1 MSTRVLTVPDAATGQ
16 VAIAEAAQA
25 ISDGKLVAFATET
38 VYGIA
43 ALASNAET
51 IARLRKLKDRP
62 TGGFSL
68 HLPGPDR
75 LGRYV
80 ETIPLRAHWLI
91 ERAWPGP
98 VTLLLPTGGALADE
112 SLQAID
118 GLYES
123 LTVDGVIGLRCPDEP
138 VARALLDAVDGPVVA
153 PSANLAGAP
162 SPRQAEEVIAGL
174 GEKIDLVVDSGPSR
188 FGTDSTIVKF
198 SGEAWQ
204 LIRQGVCDE
213 AMIQRFMHRK
223 FAFVCTGNTCRS
235 PMAAALAGAIFAE
248 KLGCDI
254 TALKAAGVE
263 ISSAGVVAGAGSRAT
278 AEACH
283 AMAGRD
289 LDLSS
294 HRSRRFTESFA
305 RRCDRIFTMTA
316 DHADLARQ
324 IAPAVADRIEPLD
337 PAGDIADPIGG
348 GQAVYETTAD
358 QIDRALRARIN
369 LGMV

>member
-16 VAIAEAAQA
+16 AAITEAAQA
-25 ISDGKLVAFATET
+25 IQDGKLVAFATET

-68 HLPGPDR
+68 HLPGPEH
-75 LGRYV
+75 LGRYLD
-80 ETIPLRAHWLI
+80 TIPLRAHWLMQ
-91 ERAWPGP
+91 RAWPGP

-112 SLQAID
+112 SLQTFD
-118 GLYES
+118 GLYDA
-123 LTVDGVIGLRCPDEP
+123 LTVEDVLGLRCPDEP
-138 VARALLDAVDGPVVA
+138 VARAMLDAVDGPVVA

-162 SPRQAEEVIAGL
+162 SPRRAEDVLAGL
-174 GEKIDLVVDSGPSR
+174 GEKVDLVVDSGPSR
-188 FGTDSTIVKF
+188 HGTDSTIVKF
-198 SGEAWQ
+198 TGESFE
-204 LIRQGVCDE
+204 LIRKGVCDE
-213 AMIQRFMHRK
+213 AMIRRFMHRK
-223 FAFVCTGNTCRS
+223 VVFVCTGNTCRS
-235 PMAAALAGAIFAE
+235 PMAAALAGHIFAE
-248 KLGCDI
+248 QFGCDV
-254 TALKAAGVE
+254 AQLKDAGVE
-263 ISSAGVVAGAGSRAT
+263 ISSAGVVAGAGGHAT
-278 AEACH
+278 AEACQ
-283 AMAGRD
+283 AMENRG
-289 LDLSS
+289 LDLKA

-337 PAGDIADPIGG
+337 PQADIADPIGG
-348 GQAVYETTAD
+348 GQGVYETTAD
-358 QIDRALRARIN
+358 QIERALRARIN